1 MFLLF
6 SLLML
11 PVFSFGAQ
19 AENEPVESLLSAVIQ
34 ESYPDCKLSDYAPIG
49 QPIFSFIG
57 LPRLF
62 VMEKMGS
69 VSGKKLHIRRIDLVK
84 LNVVHLT
91 S

>member
-1 MFLLF
+1 MFFL
-6 SLLML
+6 
-11 PVFSFGAQ
+11 
-19 AENEPVESLLSAVIQ
+19 ERRERREIIHVI
-34 ESYPDCKLSDYAPIG
+34 DG
-49 QPIFSFIG
+49 QNDADIFSFIG
-57 LPRLF
+57 LPWLL

>member
-1 MFLLF
+1 MGFPAFLKYW
-6 SLLML
+6 
-11 PVFSFGAQ
+11 
-19 AENEPVESLLSAVIQ
+19 N
-34 ESYPDCKLSDYAPIG
+34 DTN
-49 QPIFSFIG
+49 IFSFIG

-69 VSGKKLHIRRIDLVK
+69 VSGKKLHIRRIDLIK